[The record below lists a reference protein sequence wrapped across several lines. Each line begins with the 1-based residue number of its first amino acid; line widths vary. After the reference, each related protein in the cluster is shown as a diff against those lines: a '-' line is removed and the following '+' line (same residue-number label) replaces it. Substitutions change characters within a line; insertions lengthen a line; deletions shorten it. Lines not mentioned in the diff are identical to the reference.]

1 MHWIFL
7 VKDLKIGRIL
17 LIFIIKV
24 PRQIFDDV
32 KEDKERHQREV
43 AMVYLTEMQQE
54 LKIEK
59 PEQIMEERELREQ
72 FKRYLQEKL
81 KISIRMCNKTMS
93 EIQDVL

>member
-1 MHWIFL
+1 M
-7 VKDLKIGRIL
+7 KIGRIL

-81 KISIRMCNKTMS
+81 KISIRMCNKIMS

>member
-1 MHWIFL
+1 
-7 VKDLKIGRIL
+7 
-17 LIFIIKV
+17 
-24 PRQIFDDV
+24 
-32 KEDKERHQREV
+32 
-43 AMVYLTEMQQE
+43 MVYLTEMQQE

-81 KISIRMCNKTMS
+81 KISIRMCNKIMS